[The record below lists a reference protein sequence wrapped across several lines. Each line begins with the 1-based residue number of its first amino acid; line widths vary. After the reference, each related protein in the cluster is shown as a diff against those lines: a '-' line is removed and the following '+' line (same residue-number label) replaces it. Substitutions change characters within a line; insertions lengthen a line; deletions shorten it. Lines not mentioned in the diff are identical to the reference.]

1 MNKQRVGKSS
11 LESRGRSA
19 LGRLLTAMVTPFDAR
34 GEVDYQQARK
44 LALSLL
50 DSGSDGLVVSGT
62 TGECPTL
69 SREEKLRL
77 FSEIKS
83 AVAGR
88 GTIVAGTGNYDT
100 KESQDLTRE
109 AERIGVDACLLVVPY
124 YNRPTQQGLREH
136 FEAIAQGT
144 TLPCIIYNVP
154 SRTVTNLA
162 ADTLIKLSQI
172 DNIVGVKEASG
183 NLGQIAEIIQGT
195 REDFLVYSGN
205 DSDTFPILALGGYGV
220 ISVASHLVGV
230 QIKDMI
236 KKSLDGKFQE
246 AAKIHRYLLPL
257 VNALF
262 IVSNPVPVKWAL
274 NYVGFPVGR
283 PRLPLVEP
291 DEKSADLMRATLK
304 NYRIDLPI
312 RRLNSKS

>member
-1 MNKQRVGKSS
+1 MNKARISGGPANSSGKH
-11 LESRGRSA
+11 R

-34 GEVDYQQARK
+34 GEIDYRLAGK

-69 SREEKLRL
+69 NMEEKLRL
-77 FSEIKS
+77 FAEIKS
-83 AVAGR
+83 VVGDRGAV
-88 GTIVAGTGNYDT
+88 VAGTGNYDT
-100 KESQDLTRE
+100 KESQELTKE
-109 AERIGVDACLLVVPY
+109 AEKIGVDACLLVVPY
-124 YNRPTQQGLREH
+124 YNRPTQQGLWEH
-136 FEAIAQGT
+136 FKTIARST

-172 DNIVGVKEASG
+172 DNIMGVKEASG
-183 NLGQIAEIIQGT
+183 NFGQIAEIIQGV

-205 DSDTFPILALGGYGV
+205 DSDTLHILTLGGYGV
-220 ISVASHLVGV
+220 ISVASHLVGI
-230 QIKDMI
+230 QIKNMI
-236 KKSLDGKFQE
+236 EKFLNGKHGE
-246 AAKIHRYLLPL
+246 AAKIHRHLLSL

-274 NYVGFPVGR
+274 NYLGFPVGK

-291 DEKSADLMRATLK
+291 DEKSADLIKTTLK
-304 NYRIDLPI
+304 NYKIDLPI
-312 RRLNSKS
+312 SG